1 MTWEAVIVSGL
12 GFVIREDADFLSACI
27 AMLAETQKMFL
38 ADTMINL
45 LSLDI
50 ISMKCELKK

>member
-12 GFVIREDADFLSACI
+12 GFVIREDADSLSACI
-27 AMLAETQKMFL
+27 AMIAESQRMFL
-38 ADTMINL
+38 VDTMINL

-50 ISMKCELKK
+50 ISMNCELKK